1 VKYLLI
7 AVFIFVVGCSG
18 LEEKVFTY
26 KSDKSGIKYDIKIKF
41 INGSLNYVFD
51 ADLGEFCTK
60 RTEDG
65 YIVEFADKDNYKLV
79 SKNIYKQVMFEQ
91 SRCNFQ
97 DKGIVFMVE
106 DTYKK
111 ISKVNFYRFN
121 SPQN

>member
-1 VKYLLI
+1 MKYLLV

-26 KSDKSGIKYDIKIKF
+26 ESDKSGIKYDIKIKF

-65 YIVEFADKDNYKLV
+65 YIVEFTDKDNYKL
-79 SKNIYKQVMFEQ
+79 KQKDIYKQAMFKQ
-91 SRCNFQ
+91 SGCLLQ
-97 DKGIVFMVE
+97 DKGIVFMNE

-111 ISKVNFYRFN
+111 ISNVNFYRFN